1 MAESGAAFT
10 LTGAGARALFCTLAG
25 LTYRQ
30 LCWARATAKRDGC
43 RHRPHR
49 APPERDKAN
58 PETVYDPE
66 HF

>member
-1 MAESGAAFT
+1 MAESGAALT
-10 LTGAGARALFCTLAG
+10 STGAGCKGVVLYPGAPHLPAAV
-25 LTYRQ
+25 
-30 LCWARATAKRDGC
+30 WARATAKRDGC